1 MQNEGGGNNPGQGQ
15 ERKGDIMFGKFFF
28 LASVSLILA
37 EGLRAEGEEESLTP
51 EQIVRILPE
60 KEQAKARRACG
71 PSFRAMETDRF
82 RVISDCSF
90 RYQRV
95 VNGVLEL
102 FYREFHQRFFVKEM
116 KQVTV
121 YLIHDG
127 EDFKSFVKR
136 KGHGRSTNL
145 PCFYDRKKHA
155 IYARHF
161 FSSGNESGI
170 GNLFHVA
177 VYPMINNDF
186 RKPPPDW
193 FSAGL
198 AALCE
203 CGRIIKGKW
212 IYGNPNPWREA
223 EFRHS
228 FEKGT
233 SPRLE
238 TLLTFS
244 DADFRHSG
252 PENVNRHAARS
263 FFLYLLRSDE
273 EKLAKL
279 VSLVREGMNGPAA
292 VEEATGKT
300 LEEVEKEWEE
310 SIFTINF
317 AGDYAHR
324 AEGDDAMEILKR
336 GLEDHPENGY
346 LHYKMA
352 DLLTDERKNT
362 QAAKH
367 VRAALEDPRFIY
379 PQYAYELLGQA
390 CLFGKATKAIEAF
403 QAAITYQ
410 PWEDD
415 VMEYSY
421 EKLAWLLEA
430 KKRKDEAAEVLKEL
444 ERLKKEDER
453 G

>member
-1 MQNEGGGNNPGQGQ
+1 
-15 ERKGDIMFGKFFF
+15 MFGKFFF
-28 LASVSLILA
+28 IASISLILT
-37 EGLRAEGEEESLTP
+37 GVSRAEGEEEPLTP

-71 PSFRAMETDRF
+71 PSFRVMETDRF
-82 RVISDCSF
+82 RVISDCSL

-102 FYREFHQRFFVKEM
+102 FYREFHPRFFEKEM
-116 KQVTV
+116 KQVKV
-121 YLIHDG
+121 YLIHSG
-127 EDFKSFVKR
+127 KDFENFVKR
-136 KGHGRSTNL
+136 KGHGGNTDVYG
-145 PCFYDRKKHA
+145 FYSKKERA
-155 IYARHF
+155 IYARHYF
-161 FSSGNESGI
+161 PSGKESGV
-170 GNLFHVA
+170 GTLFHMA

-198 AALCE
+198 ATLCE
-203 CGRIIKGKW
+203 RGRIIKGKW

-223 EFRHS
+223 EFRRY

-252 PENVNRHAARS
+252 SENLNYHAARS

-273 EKLAKL
+273 EKLAKF
-279 VSLVREGMNGPAA
+279 VSLIHEGTKGPMA

-310 SIFTINF
+310 NIFTVNF
-317 AGDYAHR
+317 AGDYAYR
-324 AEGDDAMEILKR
+324 ARGDDAMEILQE
-336 GLEDHPENGY
+336 GLEEHPEDGY
-346 LHYKMA
+346 LNYLMT

-362 QAAKH
+362 KAAKH
-367 VRAALEDPRFIY
+367 AKAALEDPRFIY

-430 KKRKDEAAEVLKEL
+430 KKRKDEAAVVLKEL

-453 G
+453 E